1 MAVGFLRTRSAR
13 TLCFPLVVRRT
24 ATLAAL
30 VVSLS
35 LGASGAAAALPYDLS
50 ADPLDRAALLALPSV
65 YRVDVTIRVD
75 ALRGRAGRPIPLPPA
90 ARTVREAGTAFAVA
104 ADGWLA
110 TARHV
115 AAPDDATIAR
125 IAYQEKLIAED
136 RPHSDTVV
144 DNLLRSVG
152 PLHVVSHVM
161 SRRVRS
167 AAPDGGSGGSR
178 YRVLG
183 DVVESAGADLA
194 LIHVGA
200 PGAPTLGLD
209 EAASLGT
216 PVVTVGFGSG
226 GAFGDPARG
235 ELEPIVR
242 RGTLGRSA
250 TLKTVPTRDV
260 IVLDVPVQGGD
271 SGAPVVDEHGLVHGM
286 VILRLTE
293 GGVKRGV
300 AERATEIRR
309 LLEGEGLTPG
319 PDPAAAAFREA
330 MGAFWNLDM
339 RTAGAGFL
347 ATLRAF
353 PGHTLARREDAR
365 AAALENAEVRLG
377 GRPRRRGALLALG
390 ILAAAVA
397 AGFGIALLRSVSG
410 GDRGARRPAG
420 RGGGTG
426 GLE

>member
-1 MAVGFLRTRSAR
+1 MRFM
-13 TLCFPLVVRRT
+13 RT
-24 ATLAAL
+24 AALAAL

-75 ALRGRAGRPIPLPPA
+75 ALRGRGGRVIPLPPA

-104 ADGWLA
+104 PDGWLA

-115 AAPDDATIAR
+115 AAPEEATIAR

-136 RPHSDTVV
+136 RPHGDVV
-144 DNLLRSVG
+144 VTNLLKSVG
-152 PLHVVSHVM
+152 PLHAVSHVV

-167 AAPDGGSGGSR
+167 ADPDGGSGGTA
-178 YRVLG
+178 YRVMG
-183 DVVESAGADLA
+183 DVVESGGADVA

-216 PVVTVGFGSG
+216 PVVTVGFGSA

-235 ELEPIVR
+235 ELEPVVR
-242 RGTLGRSA
+242 RGTLGRSGTLSHNA
-250 TLKTVPTRDV
+250 TLEEAVPTRDV
-260 IVLDVPVQGGD
+260 IVLNVPVQGGD

-286 VILRLTE
+286 VILRLGE
-293 GGVKRGV
+293 GGVKRGI
-300 AERATEIRR
+300 AERATEIRQ
-309 LLEGEGLTPG
+309 LLDEEGLTPG
-319 PDPAAAAFREA
+319 PDPAAAGFREA

-339 RTAGAGFL
+339 TSARAGFL
-347 ATLRAF
+347 ATLRDF
-353 PGHTLARREDAR
+353 PGHTLARREAAR
-365 AAALENAEVRLG
+365 AAALGSAEVRLE

-397 AGFGIALLRSVSG
+397 AGFAIALQRSVSG
-410 GDRGARRPAG
+410 GDRSARRPAG
-420 RGGGTG
+420 RGGTG

>member
-1 MAVGFLRTRSAR
+1 M
-13 TLCFPLVVRRT
+13 RRT

-75 ALRGRAGRPIPLPPA
+75 ALRGRGGRLIRLPPA

-104 ADGWLA
+104 GDGWLA

-115 AAPDDATIAR
+115 AAPEEAAIAR

-136 RPHSDTVV
+136 RPHGDTVV
-144 DNLLRSVG
+144 DNLLKSVG
-152 PLHVVSHVM
+152 PLHVVSHVT

-167 AAPDGGSGGSR
+167 AVPATGSGGSR

-183 DVVESAGADLA
+183 DVVESAHADVA

-216 PVVTVGFGSG
+216 PVVTVGFGSA

-235 ELEPIVR
+235 ELEPVVR

-250 TLKTVPTRDV
+250 TLEKTVPTRDV
-260 IVLDVPVQGGD
+260 IVLNVPVQGGD

-300 AERATEIRR
+300 AERATEIRQ
-309 LLEGEGLTPG
+309 LLEEQGLKPG
-319 PDPAAAAFREA
+319 LDPAAAAFREA

-365 AAALENAEVRLG
+365 AATLANAEVRLG

-390 ILAAAVA
+390 ILASAVA

-420 RGGGTG
+420 RGGAGE
-426 GLE
+426 LE